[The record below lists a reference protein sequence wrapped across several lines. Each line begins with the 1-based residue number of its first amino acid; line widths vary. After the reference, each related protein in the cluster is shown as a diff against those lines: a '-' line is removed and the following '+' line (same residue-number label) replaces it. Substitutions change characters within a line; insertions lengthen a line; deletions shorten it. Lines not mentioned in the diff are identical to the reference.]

1 MLTLPLQIF
10 ADGFDGDVV
19 TEYGVYDSEGNFVA
33 SFETLS
39 EAEQFV
45 NA

>member
-1 MLTLPLQIF
+1 MISLPLQILV
-10 ADGFDGDVV
+10 DGFDGDVV
-19 TEYGVYDSEGNFVA
+19 TEYGVYDSDDNFVA
-33 SFETLS
+33 SFETLV